1 MKIFGVLSHRG
12 LAMAVAVM
20 ASGCF
25 NPLLLG
31 AAVAA
36 AGQNADLK
44 GRDNRALYSGDGPII
59 RVGLITDALTVSLS
73 SPSGLNVRRL
83 SIGDRDDG
91 QIADTAVRVEV
102 RKQKRESYDSIARR
116 SKTGPSKSEVSKSE
130 GDEERSSGR
139 YKPRSRYTEAAG
151 RPGDVTASLGNAQVA
166 AFESGRLLA
175 ASEDVLIVSS
185 AVGLAK
191 GSTDGGDKAEDAPRK
206 PQFVRLGNKDYRGEI
221 HLMLNQRGRINV
233 INALPMEEY
242 LRGVVPLELSPGSFP
257 EIEALKAQAI
267 AARSYAMATQ
277 GRYSSEGYDL
287 KDTAQSQ
294 VYGGLSAEHPLTNR
308 AVEETRGM
316 VAIYFGEDGRGR
328 AIEALYTS
336 TCGGRTENNES
347 IFLGPAS
354 PYLRSVEC
362 APDRQIASQREIVS
376 NRAAELLA
384 GVGGLR
390 TARDVAVLEVLG
402 FALPVRVTGAYLRG
416 PADHAELF
424 RWADRIAALSRR
436 ERVKAPRGDATRLP
450 AFARLVAS
458 ALYGD
463 GRASMLLSPADVDY
477 ILSGLA
483 SADVSTDA
491 RADVAMLLREG
502 IMRIPEEG
510 RITSRTAVTRAY
522 AIETMG
528 RAILSR
534 AGLSGLSAQ
543 TAKLVEGN
551 RLVVGDSLAQ
561 AKAPARPESR
571 AAAPAWLEVERGAWL
586 FRRLGGE
593 SYPVA
598 SLALVGG
605 ERITYHLN
613 AAGRIDFLEA
623 ETSERG
629 ASSDRFSN
637 MSRWQERVSADE
649 LRRRLARANVSVGE
663 IEELQPV
670 EYGASNRV
678 LELDVIGREGRQSL
692 RGFRIRTA
700 LGLKEN
706 LFVID
711 TERDERGRATQFIF
725 TGRGWGHGVG
735 MCQIGAYGMAQ
746 RGHGYREILA
756 HYYTGVELG
765 RVRLVGGG
773 EAAAP

>member
-1 MKIFGVLSHRG
+1 MKIFGLLSQRG

-25 NPLLLG
+25 HPPLL
-31 AAVAA
+31 VAA
-36 AGQNADLK
+36 AGQKGDVK
-44 GRDNRALYSGDGPII
+44 GRDKLALYSGDGPII
-59 RVGLITDALTVSLS
+59 RVGLITDAVTVSLS

-91 QIADTAVRVEV
+91 QIADSAVRVEV
-102 RKQKRESYDSIARR
+102 RKQKRGGSDSVARR
-116 SKTGPSKSEVSKSE
+116 QKPEAQKAEASKP
-130 GDEERSSGR
+130 GDGEKESSGG
-139 YKPRSRYTEAAG
+139 YKPRARYTEAAG
-151 RPGDVTASLGNAQVA
+151 RPGDIASGQGGSGQVA
-166 AFESGRLLA
+166 AFEAGRLLA

-185 AVGLAK
+185 AGRITKRAT
-191 GSTDGGDKAEDAPRK
+191 GDGDDEKAEAVLRK

-221 HLMLNQRGRINV
+221 HLVLNQRGRINV

-277 GRYSSEGYDL
+277 GRYGSEGYDL

-294 VYGGLSAEHPLTNR
+294 VYGGLSAEHPVTNR

-316 VAIYFGEDGRGR
+316 VAIYFGEDGR
-328 AIEALYTS
+328 AVPIEALYTS

-362 APDRQIASQREIVS
+362 APDRRIAGQREIAS
-376 NRAAELLA
+376 NRAAELLLGA
-384 GVGGLR
+384 GGLR
-390 TARDVAVLEVLG
+390 TARDAALLEVLG
-402 FALPVRVTGAYLRG
+402 FALPARVTAAYLRG
-416 PADHAELF
+416 LADQAELL

-436 ERVKAPRGDATRLP
+436 ERVRAPRSDATRLP
-450 AFARLVAS
+450 GFARLVAS
-458 ALYGD
+458 AIYGD
-463 GRASMLLSPADVDY
+463 ARASLLLSPADIDY

-483 SADVSTDA
+483 SADVATDA

-502 IMRIPEEG
+502 VLRVPEEG
-510 RITSRTAVTRAY
+510 RITSRTAITRAY

-534 AGLSGLSAQ
+534 AGLSGLTAQ

-551 RLVVGDSLAQ
+551 RLVVSDTGAQ
-561 AKAPARPESR
+561 AKAQARAETR
-571 AAAPAWLEVERGAWL
+571 DAAPAWLEVEKGAWL

-623 ETSERG
+623 DVSERG

-637 MSRWQERVSADE
+637 LSRWQERVTSDE
-649 LRRRLARANVSVGE
+649 LRRRLARANISLGE
-663 IEELQPV
+663 IEELRPI

-678 LELDVIGREGRQSL
+678 LELEVIGREGRQSL
-692 RGFRIRTA
+692 RGFRVRTA
-700 LGLKEN
+700 LGLKES

-711 TERDERGRATQFIF
+711 TERDERGRATAFVF

-735 MCQIGAYGMAQ
+735 MCQTGAYGLA
-746 RGHGYREILA
+746 REGYSCIAILQK
-756 HYYTGVELG
+756 YYTGVKVQKLY
-765 RVRLVGGG
+765 
-773 EAAAP
+773 